1 LRPKPQQTI
10 TSFGDEIMV
19 LLDFD
24 LSKGFVTILVTRDK
38 RDKTMASTARQLK
51 RASERSQL
59 QQIHDRSDPSRAALR
74 LLLGRAIAQRQF
86 YDPIFAS
93 RRPLLELVQTSLPSE
108 DDNPLKTE
116 SILHHKVEND
126 VADTVFSRSMADA
139 IDRHPTWP
147 ANSRVNNA
155 DRART
160 CGVWQGFKTCSNNHH
175 VGVTAFCN
183 NHKRCRRCARAD
195 ARKQAEKLYLV
206 AKHLLKRPRAGYSLR
221 MLTVTIRNSGNVIAD
236 IAKLKLYFPKLYRSM
251 FKTDF
256 SAARSRYEL
265 GPDNKTVHAHVLIYC
280 RFIDVKAISAK
291 WQELTG
297 DSKIVDIRKV
307 ETNTD
312 KKLRQACNEVCKY
325 VTDLD
330 KWIKQHG
337 IDDAC
342 DQIADLTLRLKGER
356 FGETYGNFRSQV
368 FKKTFNY
375 AMPKPEEHDPLLCN
389 ICGSTWAKYEEVI
402 EPRGPPRLTV
412 VHA

>member
-1 LRPKPQQTI
+1 
-10 TSFGDEIMV
+10 
-19 LLDFD
+19 
-24 LSKGFVTILVTRDK
+24 
-38 RDKTMASTARQLK
+38 MASTARQLK

-93 RRPLLELVQTSLPSE
+93 RRPLLELVQTSLPAE

-116 SILHHKVEND
+116 SILYHKLEND

-147 ANSRVNNA
+147 AKERTDNA

-160 CGVWQGFKTCSNNHH
+160 CGAWMGIKTCTNNHH

-195 ARKQAEKLYLV
+195 ARKQSEKLYLV
-206 AKHLLKRPRAGYSLR
+206 AKHLLKRQQVGYSLK
-221 MLTVTIRNSGNVIAD
+221 MLTVTIRNSGNVLAD
-236 IAKLKLYFPKLYRSM
+236 VATIKRCWPKLYRSM
-251 FKTDF
+251 FKSNF
-256 SAARSRYEL
+256 SAARSRLEI
-265 GPDNKTVHAHVLIYC
+265 GPDNKTVHAHILIYC

-307 ETNTD
+307 ETNSD
-312 KKLRQACNEVCKY
+312 KKLRLACKEVCKY
-325 VTDLD
+325 ITDLD

-337 IDDAC
+337 IDEAC
-342 DQIADLTLRLKGER
+342 NQIADLTLRLKGER

>member
-1 LRPKPQQTI
+1 
-10 TSFGDEIMV
+10 
-19 LLDFD
+19 
-24 LSKGFVTILVTRDK
+24 
-38 RDKTMASTARQLK
+38 MASTARQLK

-93 RRPLLELVQTSLPSE
+93 RWPLLELVQTSLPSE

-116 SILHHKVEND
+116 SILHHKVTND

-155 DRART
+155 DRGRT
-160 CGVWQGFKTCSNNHH
+160 CGAWMGIKTCGNNHH
-175 VGVTAFCN
+175 VGVTANCN

-195 ARKQAEKLYLV
+195 AKKQSEKLYLV
-206 AKHLLKRPRAGYSLR
+206 SKHLLKRQQAGYSLK
-221 MLTVTIRNSGNVIAD
+221 MLTVTIRNSGNVLAD
-236 IAKLKLYFPKLYRSM
+236 VDTIKRCWPKLYRSM
-251 FKTDF
+251 FKSNF
-256 SAARSRYEL
+256 SAARSRLEI
-265 GPDNKTVHAHVLIYC
+265 GPDNKTVHAHILIYC

-307 ETNTD
+307 ETNSD
-312 KKLRQACNEVCKY
+312 KKLRLACKEVCKY
-325 VTDLD
+325 ITDLD

-337 IDDAC
+337 IDEAC
-342 DQIADLTLRLKGER
+342 NQIADLTLRLKGER
-356 FGETYGNFRSQV
+356 FGESYGNFRAQV
-368 FKKTFNY
+368 FKATFNY